1 MDAIIK
7 SHLTICSHPQA
18 QLEHV
23 LQNSTHPY
31 HNMITTGL
39 KAMRTY
45 IPQQYHPKFT
55 NPCWFASMPGLP
67 PALHKNFT
75 EYRGCMPNAMS
86 TYTEQKAYEIVRL
99 SVTTPANGAK
109 KIMDSLNLTHM
120 ADIIPPQCRLLAD
133 QVTSPSTNPHQSS
146 HSFMSVNASKLF
158 RECTQRYKLYCMPQ
172 VLLAGFPKCA
182 TSSMYFMMIKHPE
195 LAAAR
200 MKEQH
205 LWRDSFID
213 TDIRLPHKQIQM
225 LYYIYHFER
234 ASNEILKNR
243 DHLTIDGSTT
253 TIVPGLYI
261 PYHQVE
267 DMCITPRMVT
277 KLIPNAKMI
286 IMMRNPVD
294 RLYSDYW
301 YLCAK
306 FSWKNGRVV
315 SIPTSQ
321 AKNATRVFHQ
331 MSSEMINSFHHCL
344 ETESVFE
351 CVRQAGEWNSCCCC
365 LEHVCHSLHI
375 VAWCLGCVYC
385 FYT

>member
-1 MDAIIK
+1 MDTIIK
-7 SHLTICSHPQA
+7 SHLSICSHPQA
-18 QLEHV
+18 QLEYV
-23 LQNSTHPY
+23 LHNSSHPY
-31 HNMITTGL
+31 HGMITTGL

-45 IPQQYHPKFT
+45 VPQQYHPKFN

-67 PALHKNFT
+67 AALHKNFT
-75 EYRGCMPNAMS
+75 DYRGCMPNAMN
-86 TYTEQKAYEIVRL
+86 TYTEQKAYEIIRL

-109 KIMDSLNLTHM
+109 RIMESLNLTHM
-120 ADIIPPQCRLLAD
+120 DDIVPPQCRLLANRA
-133 QVTSPSTNPHQSS
+133 TSPSTRPHQSS
-146 HSFMSVNASKLF
+146 HSFTSFNASKLF

-182 TSSMYFMMIKHPE
+182 TSSMYFMMIKHPQ

-205 LWRDSFID
+205 IWRDSFID
-213 TDIRLPHKQIQM
+213 TEIKLPYKQIQM

-234 ASNEILKNR
+234 ASHEILRNP

-286 IMMRNPVD
+286 IMMRNPAD

-315 SIPTSQ
+315 NIPTSYV
-321 AKNATRVFHQ
+321 KNATRVFHR
-331 MSSEMINSFHHCL
+331 MSSEMIGSFNRCL
-344 ETESVFE
+344 KTESVFE
-351 CVRQAGEWNSCCCC
+351 CVRQAGESDGYFSNYA
-365 LEHVCHSLHI
+365 LK
-375 VAWCLGCVYC
+375 CV
-385 FYT
+385 FF